1 MNAAKIQ
8 LSPDELELVEN
19 AGWILTKNRIMEK
32 VYALFGMIAE
42 HMKSELTK
50 NVPLDASMQTTPKI
64 SKGENY
70 QGLPYVILDY
80 PRLFSK
86 EDVFAIRTMFWWAN
100 YFSVTLHL
108 KGSYKEMF
116 IGKIWKNISVTP
128 VNDFYISISVD
139 EWMHELDE
147 KNYIQLSQTNSA
159 TLENI
164 FSGNSFL
171 KISTKIELNQWNDS
185 EVLLMDSYKKLLRLL
200 DH

>member
-19 AGWILTKNRIMEK
+19 ASWILTKNRIMGK

-116 IGKIWKNISVTP
+116 IGKIGKNISGTP
-128 VNDFYISISVD
+128 VNDFYISISGD

-171 KISTKIELNQWNDS
+171 KISTKIELNKWNDS